1 MRDIFRFKFSGI
13 NVIFLKKL
21 LPFFRRN
28 VKIKNGFDLFIGF
41 QHNTAQLYLIL
52 RIVLTWF
59 QELVISD

>member
-21 LPFFRRN
+21 LPFFRQN
-28 VKIKNGFDLFIGF
+28 VKIKNGFDLFKGF

-59 QELVISD
+59 QELVVSD